1 MAIEDFK
8 VDPKKATKEQLER
21 ALELLAREEERKDKI
36 KRGVIKG
43 SRQVKYADLTPEQKA
58 ARNKANLRRQ
68 VRQQLIVQ
76 KAKAAGITVTEKEV
90 DAEMAKKV
98 K

>member
-36 KRGVIKG
+36 
-43 SRQVKYADLTPEQKA
+43 
-58 ARNKANLRRQ
+58 
-68 VRQQLIVQ
+68 
-76 KAKAAGITVTEKEV
+76 
-90 DAEMAKKV
+90 
-98 K
+98 

>member
-58 ARNKANLRRQ
+58 ARNKANLNSGPVSGIA
-68 VRQQLIVQ
+68 VRWID
-76 KAKAAGITVTEKEV
+76 
-90 DAEMAKKV
+90 DAIA
-98 K
+98 